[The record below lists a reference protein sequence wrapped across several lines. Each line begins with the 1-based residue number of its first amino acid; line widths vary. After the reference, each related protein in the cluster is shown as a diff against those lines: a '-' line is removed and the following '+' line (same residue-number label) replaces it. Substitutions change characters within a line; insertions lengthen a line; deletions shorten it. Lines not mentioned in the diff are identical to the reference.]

1 MLYCAIIGDIVG
13 SRKLADRS
21 EVQKKFQA
29 VAERACRQYQADIA
43 SPFTVTIGDEFQV
56 LLKRVQ
62 TAPEVI
68 KTVIR
73 EMAPIDLVFGVG
85 IGDISTDINRE
96 MAIGMDGPAFHAARK
111 AVEQAKR
118 KKPGVIYRTAL
129 PEVGAGTDMINSLQY
144 FIESCSKKRTKRQKQ
159 VLELLEKGSTQE
171 EIAEHLDIKQQ
182 SVSNIVNWSYMPEIT
197 GAQKAIASYLEWID
211 HYRH

>member
-13 SRKLADRS
+13 SRKLADRN
-21 EVQKKFQA
+21 EAQKKFQA
-29 VAERACRQYQADIA
+29 MAEKACRQYQADIV

-56 LLKRVQ
+56 LLRRVK

-68 KTVIR
+68 DTVIR
-73 EMAPIDLVFGVG
+73 EMAPIALVFGVG

-129 PEVGAGTDMINSLQY
+129 PEVGPGMDMMNSLQY

-159 VLELLEKGSTQE
+159 VLELLGKGLTQE
-171 EIAEHLDIKQQ
+171 EIAQRLQITQQ
-182 SVSNIVNWSYMPEIT
+182 SVSNIINWAYMPEIT
-197 GAQKAIASYLEWID
+197 GAQKAIATYLKWID
-211 HYRH
+211 TYMG